1 MPRNTKG
8 GNKAKKFSNKNVNN
22 RDKKYIP
29 LPIEED
35 NSHIAKVNGVLGDC
49 RFNVEFI
56 SDTGLKK
63 ESMLSHLP
71 RSSRK
76 YGRVVV
82 GSIVKVSK
90 RDFEN
95 KCDILYTYNPTEI
108 QYLLSKKIIEKTE
121 ENLEDNE
128 YEIIFNNDD
137 NNDNDDIDISDI

>member
-8 GNKAKKFSNKNVNN
+8 GNKAKKFSNKSVNS
-22 RDKKYIP
+22 RDKKNIP
-29 LPIEED
+29 LPVAED
-35 NSHIAKVNGVLGDC
+35 NSHIAIVNGVLGDC
-49 RFNVEFI
+49 RFNIEYI

-63 ESMLSHLP
+63 ESMISHLP

-95 KCDILYTYNPTEI
+95 KCDILYTYDPSEV
-108 QYLLSKKIIEKTE
+108 QYLLNKKIIEKKE
-121 ENLEDNE
+121 EKIDDETGITFE
-128 YEIIFNNDD
+128 VENNDED
-137 NNDNDDIDISDI
+137 FDISDI